1 MSKDGQTK
9 FDKGIFTLSLDF
21 ELIWGTADLGL
32 EHFRKVCVIER
43 QIVIDRLLQLFEEFD
58 ISATWAILGHL
69 FLDKCEPQNGIKHP
83 EIARPNFNWIKE
95 DWFAHDPCGTEN
107 EKSIHLG
114 KSLVEKIRNCRVHQE
129 IGSHSFSHMVFG
141 DAGCSRETAVTEIS
155 ESIKAAEEQGIKLK
169 SFVFP
174 RNEIG
179 YLDVLKNSGFDCYRG
194 VEPNW
199 YENRRISEKLR
210 RGLRLFDVLRAAT
223 PPTVLP
229 KKDESGL
236 WNIPGSAMYFP
247 MHGFRRHIPVSS
259 RVKRT
264 VKGINAAIAKKE
276 IFHFWFHPTN
286 MVDEMEKMFDG
297 LRQILDYV
305 ASLRDQG
312 KLEVLTMGEIVD
324 SLNKPS

>member
-1 MSKDGQTK
+1 MSKNGQIK
-9 FDKGIFTLSLDF
+9 FDKGIFILSLDF

-32 EHFRKVCVIER
+32 EHFRNACVIER
-43 QIVIDRLLQLFEEFD
+43 QVVIDRLLQLFEEFD

-83 EIARPNFNWIKE
+83 EIVRPNFDWIKE
-95 DWFAHDPCGTEN
+95 DWFAHDPGGTEN

-114 KSLVEKIRNCRVHQE
+114 KSLVEKIRNCSVHQE
-129 IGSHSFSHMVFG
+129 IGSHSFSHIVFG
-141 DAGCSRETAVTEIS
+141 DEDCSRETAETEIT
-155 ESIKAAEEQGIKLK
+155 ESIRVAEEQGINLK

-179 YLDVLKNSGFDCYRG
+179 HLDLLKKFGFDCYRG

-199 YENRRISEKLR
+199 YENRSVSEKLR
-210 RGLRLFDVLRAAT
+210 RGLRLFDVIRAAT
-223 PPTVLP
+223 PPTILP
-229 KKDESGL
+229 QKDDTGM
-236 WNIPGSAMYFP
+236 WNIAGSAMYFP
-247 MHGFRRHIPVSS
+247 MHGFRRHIPVST
-259 RVKRT
+259 RVKRA
-264 VKGINAAIAKKE
+264 VKGINAAVAKKE

-297 LRQILDYV
+297 LRQILEYV
-305 ASLRDQG
+305 AKLRDQG
-312 KLEVLTMGEIVD
+312 KLDVLTMGEVVD